1 MTSVRT
7 LLLLFLSSLLVTMGK
22 AKCLFPVLN
31 GNHVLSLESRLKN
44 EFPDGSTAVAEC
56 ARGYEAKDGSPLIT
70 CQNGK
75 WSKVEL
81 KCEKMDCG
89 PPEPQSSHMTYLINN
104 GTLFGAYVKA
114 LCDTG
119 YDLEGSSYRQCL
131 VTGWNG
137 RATCTLIT
145 CDNPTPPE
153 HGNVMFRSP
162 VLYNDVIKYSCQE
175 NYTLVGNRS
184 LTCGDDWD
192 YNFPPP
198 KCEAIECGVPTI
210 KFGNQTEGNPPYL
223 HKSQATFEC
232 LPGYRMNGSATSV
245 CEERGWSALPECVKA
260 TPTPVSHSS
269 VKMSISIT
277 PCDVITFAAN
287 RNGSSKF
294 ERDANGDAHSAC
306 SVLPAFSLPF
316 MSILLQPEET
326 TTVVA
331 STVTTDIATT
341 NAVFCKE
348 EEEEEHFITVSQNN
362 SVWIIVVA
370 VLATLAIVCILC
382 GLLHYNY
389 KHKGWLMLQWRSRI
403 NMLSVSDGVV
413 GQIKGFIL
421 RQNIF

>member
-260 TPTPVSHSS
+260 
-269 VKMSISIT
+269 
-277 PCDVITFAAN
+277 
-287 RNGSSKF
+287 
-294 ERDANGDAHSAC
+294 
-306 SVLPAFSLPF
+306 
-316 MSILLQPEET
+316 ILLQPEET

-403 NMLSVSDGVV
+403 NMLSVSAVMVKHTVFSSAVLD
-413 GQIKGFIL
+413 
-421 RQNIF
+421 